1 MSIYDALGVVARTDG
16 VPRVDVGIDD
26 PVAVGQDAYERA
38 RDELRV
44 MEHFATEIDTFHTH
58 PWGSI
63 GAEIWE
69 IDMGATAE
77 ASLSTMREACEG
89 LIAAIDPI
97 AGDLGVSIDTLEDV
111 HVLEATLQLLGE
123 RPDIAWTAIIF
134 DPKTAGKRKGLG
146 KLRNL
151 DKRIGQL
158 RDQLTSRYART
169 FLEEDATALAD
180 RLAEFGA
187 LRAINREFRE
197 LRRKI
202 HRHAVGGYA
211 PNHAAMVEDVRDL
224 EKLQRY
230 ERDRQQLT
238 PVIEG
243 LGELYQDG
251 HTDWEAIAEARGWA
265 GELRE
270 LPEWIAEPIQ
280 RGLLD
285 DGLAEV
291 PDGADL
297 REAIQDF
304 EGAYDELR
312 RRFEMDALEIDGTAV
327 DSQSLGLV
335 ADRLDALRSQIPALQ
350 QRVEFNQQRRRVG
363 QTVAAGYFERFL
375 EEEQPAEH
383 LVASFERGFFTRWS
397 NHLYP
402 DTAFMDFSE
411 EEYRRLITDFREADV
426 LHRQIAREG
435 VIQRVLANRHGLRD
449 AGGDSDAAL
458 LVRREIQKQRRHTP
472 LRELIEEAGGYIT
485 ELTPCLMMS
494 PLSVAQFLPA
504 DAVEFDVVI
513 FDEASQVQ
521 PQDAISALI
530 RAEQAIIAGDS
541 KQLPPTTFFDVDVE
555 TAEDVREDLDSIL
568 EELNVVL
575 PQHRLRW
582 HYRSRTN
589 ELIDFSND
597 RYYGNS
603 LLTFPENDGS
613 TATGVEYIYVED
625 GLYDRG
631 GSRQNIPEARQ
642 VVALIAE
649 HAATAPEKSL
659 GVVAFSSAQE
669 QAIRDVLEQRQ
680 NDDPD
685 LRRFVRREDVLDE
698 FFIKNLEMVQGDER
712 DRMIFS
718 IGYGPDRHGK
728 ITMNFGPMNQSGG
741 ERRLNVAITRA
752 REAVTVVTSIDPDD
766 IDLRRTTADGVEDL
780 KRYLQYARDGP
791 VVLQRDVEVDETLQ
805 FDSDFEEAVYT
816 ALTAEG
822 YDVASQVGTANYSI
836 DLAIRDPDHPG
847 RFLLGIECDGAAYH
861 ASKTARDRDRTRQ
874 AVLESLGWTIHRIW
888 SPDWASNPQSE
899 IERIDAVVEQIQ
911 EGDTPAPTAMPVVD
925 PLGTT
930 TVPVDELEP
939 GARLTADDAAAE
951 MPIRFTTYV
960 EPAVSRTDRHD
971 PEALGTEQA
980 AMNSLEDVVLRGG
993 PIIREEA
1000 YRQAMRLWEYERLD
1014 DEVRQIFDGLLSK
1027 LQAADLVFVHGDALY
1042 PAGDAIT
1049 PEVRCHDGD
1058 DTREITKVP
1067 ETELMLAVVGVLAE
1081 VGDVP
1086 PEELIE
1092 TTTERLG
1099 YARVGARIDRTLR
1112 AVIERLQSMDLL
1124 VADGGELRL
1133 VASAEASVDVIV
1145 DDLR

>member
-1 MSIYDALGVVARTDG
+1 VLQQLRRTRRKLNAYGEDLFHAPDGWEMTIYEALGVVARTDG
-16 VPRVDVGIDD
+16 VPRVEVGIDD
-26 PVAVGQDAYERA
+26 PVVVGQEAYERA

-44 MEHFATEIDTFHTH
+44 MEHFSTEIDTFHTH
-58 PWGSI
+58 PWGSV

-77 ASLSTMREACEG
+77 AALITMGDAVEDLR
-89 LIAAIDPI
+89 IAANPM
-97 AGDLGVSIDTLEDV
+97 AAELGLSVDTLEDV
-111 HVLEATLQLLGE
+111 RVLAAALQLLGE
-123 RPDIAWTAIIF
+123 RPEMSWTPIIF
-134 DPKTAGKRKGLG
+134 DPKTAGKRKGLS
-146 KLRNL
+146 KLRKL

-158 RDQLTSRYART
+158 RDQLTSRYAPT
-169 FLEEDATALAD
+169 FLEEDATELAD

-202 HRHAVGGYA
+202 HRHAVGGYT
-211 PNHAAMVEDVRDL
+211 PNHAAMTEDVRDL
-224 EKLQRY
+224 ERLQRY
-230 ERDRQQLT
+230 ERDRRQLT

-243 LGELYQDG
+243 LGQTYQG
-251 HTDWEAIAEARGWA
+251 RHTDWEAIAEARGWA
-265 GELRE
+265 GDLRE
-270 LPEWIAEPIQ
+270 LPEWIAAPIQ

-285 DGLAEV
+285 DGLPEV

-297 REAIQDF
+297 REIIQDF
-304 EGAYDELR
+304 EAAYEELCH
-312 RRFEMDALEIDGTAV
+312 RFEMDALEIEGTVVEA
-327 DSQSLGLV
+327 QSLGLV
-335 ADRLDALRSQIPALQ
+335 VDRLDALRSQIPALQ

-363 QTVAAGYFERFL
+363 ETIAAGYFERFL
-375 EEEQPAEH
+375 EGEHPAEH
-383 LVASFERGFFTRWS
+383 LVASFEREFFTGWT
-397 NHLYP
+397 NQLYP
-402 DTAFMDFSE
+402 DTAFRDFSE

-426 LHRQIAREG
+426 LQRQLAREG
-435 VIQRVLANRHGLRD
+435 VIQQVLANRHGLRD
-449 AGGDSDAAL
+449 ADGDGEGAL

-603 LLTFPENDGS
+603 LLTFPENDES
-613 TATGVEYIYVED
+613 TATGVEYVYVED

-631 GSRQNIPEARQ
+631 GSRQNIPEAEQ
-642 VVALIAE
+642 VVTLIAE

-680 NDDPD
+680 RNDVD
-685 LRRFVRREDVLDE
+685 LRKFVRQEDVLDE

-728 ITMNFGPMNQSGG
+728 ITMNFGPMNHTGG

-766 IDLRRTTADGVEDL
+766 IDTSRTKADGVEDL
-780 KRYLQYARDGP
+780 KRYLRYARDGP
-791 VVLQRDVEVDETLQ
+791 
-805 FDSDFEEAVYT
+805 S
-816 ALTAEG
+816 
-822 YDVASQVGTANYSI
+822 
-836 DLAIRDPDHPG
+836 
-847 RFLLGIECDGAAYH
+847 GAA
-861 ASKTARDRDRTRQ
+861 A
-874 AVLESLGWTIHRIW
+874 
-888 SPDWASNPQSE
+888 
-899 IERIDAVVEQIQ
+899 
-911 EGDTPAPTAMPVVD
+911 
-925 PLGTT
+925 
-930 TVPVDELEP
+930 
-939 GARLTADDAAAE
+939 
-951 MPIRFTTYV
+951 
-960 EPAVSRTDRHD
+960 
-971 PEALGTEQA
+971 
-980 AMNSLEDVVLRGG
+980 
-993 PIIREEA
+993 
-1000 YRQAMRLWEYERLD
+1000 
-1014 DEVRQIFDGLLSK
+1014 
-1027 LQAADLVFVHGDALY
+1027 
-1042 PAGDAIT
+1042 
-1049 PEVRCHDGD
+1049 
-1058 DTREITKVP
+1058 
-1067 ETELMLAVVGVLAE
+1067 
-1081 VGDVP
+1081 
-1086 PEELIE
+1086 
-1092 TTTERLG
+1092 
-1099 YARVGARIDRTLR
+1099 
-1112 AVIERLQSMDLL
+1112 
-1124 VADGGELRL
+1124 
-1133 VASAEASVDVIV
+1133 
-1145 DDLR
+1145 